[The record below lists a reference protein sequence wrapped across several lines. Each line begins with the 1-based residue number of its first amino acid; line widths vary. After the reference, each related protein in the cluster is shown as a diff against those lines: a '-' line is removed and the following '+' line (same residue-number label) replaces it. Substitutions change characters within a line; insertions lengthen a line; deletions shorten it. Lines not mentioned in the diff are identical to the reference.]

1 MNRLILAST
10 SPTRR
15 TILANAG
22 LAFDVM
28 PPPVEERAVEA
39 PLLTSGIGIAEIA
52 AVLAEAKAES
62 VSALQPDRL
71 VIGADQ
77 TLEFEGVRLTKPA
90 SMDEARRQLLA
101 MAGQSHALH
110 SAVTVAKDGN
120 AVWRHVETAV
130 LTMRPLTPAEIGRYV
145 GRVGA
150 SAVRSVGGYQV
161 EGMGINL
168 FEKIEGDH
176 FTILG
181 LPLLPLLAYL
191 RGEGIGL

>member
-15 TILANAG
+15 LILANAG

-28 PPPVEERAVEA
+28 PPPVDERAVEA
-39 PLLTSGIGIAEIA
+39 PLLTSGIGVAEIA

-77 TLEFEGVRLTKPA
+77 TLEFEGVRLTKPE
-90 SMDEARRQLLA
+90 SMEEARRQLLA

-110 SAVTVAKDGN
+110 SAV
-120 AVWRHVETAV
+120 
-130 LTMRPLTPAEIGRYV
+130 
-145 GRVGA
+145 
-150 SAVRSVGGYQV
+150 SV
-161 EGMGINL
+161 
-168 FEKIEGDH
+168 
-176 FTILG
+176 
-181 LPLLPLLAYL
+181 
-191 RGEGIGL
+191 